1 MLAIRVHFPKDDNR
15 EFRILVEVEILLPIV
30 SAVLRQFYAYK
41 STAVAMVYIKDNDKR
56 EIEVLGSSA
65 TLALYKDIINLT
77 LYIE

>member
-1 MLAIRVHFPKDDNR
+1 MI
-15 EFRILVEVEILLPIV
+15 
-30 SAVLRQFYAYK
+30 
-41 STAVAMVYIKDNDKR
+41 YIKDNDKR